1 MCYISRGKCLFSHLS
16 LPPFPLTPSLPSPS
30 LLPSLPS
37 LSPSLSSLLPSL
49 PSLSPS
55 LPFLSPPSLSPS
67 FPLPP
72 PLSPFL
78 PPQLLKLKLPLNTP
92 QPPLVL
98 PRFNTQH
105 PFPIPCI
112 RACLALLHNFANM
125 EQKKTLDQTIASSS
139 SLCIVLFS
147 KFNAPLISFYDLI
160 MLYMIL
166 YRQYLKSA
174 KSAQFRCWRYFTQ
187 ATKMSSF
194 RVCKE
199 LLLLSRGVGAVAG
212 RLKGPEV
219 VSKLRGGEKLRLQLF
234 CRNTPRHLHTR
245 V

>member
-1 MCYISRGKCLFSHLS
+1 MFILPSLPPSLPSHSLPSLSLPPS
-16 LPPFPLTPSLPSPS
+16 LPPFPLSLPFLS
-30 LLPSLPS
+30 PSLPS
-37 LSPSLSSLLPSL
+37 LSLSL
-49 PSLSPS
+49 PSLS
-55 LPFLSPPSLSPS
+55 FPP
-67 FPLPP
+67 FPLSFLPSPPP